1 MENKKQEVVKKEETK
16 LVGSVGDKYIQMF
29 ADQAEQIMVGM
40 GFEFKPEVKLAL
52 FNIGLACE
60 KALKDKKITWEQ
72 VNRDGLASKL
82 LFYAQLNL
90 NPANNE
96 VYIIPYSLGKNDKG
110 TEVFTLNFEESYLGK
125 KKKVKKFSSDELIDA
140 IAFLV
145 REGDVYEPHINLF
158 GGDTVD
164 YEPLP
169 FNTGKILGAVCY
181 LKYKDETRN
190 RIVEMPIS
198 ELEQV
203 KEASK
208 NKMNGKLSPAWI
220 KWESEMY
227 KKAVLKRALKDVN
240 VEVDIEYQQAYLDTE
255 SYDDANYDLNI
266 KEVKLPPI
274 QEVRVDENI
283 QEAEYEE
290 PTVKK
295 EEQETNDIKV
305 DEFE

>member
-1 MENKKQEVVKKEETK
+1 MKKEKQEIVKKEENK

-29 ADQAEQIMVGM
+29 ADQAEQIMTGM

-96 VYIIPYSLGKNDKG
+96 VYIVPYSLGKNSDG
-110 TEVFTLNFEESYLGK
+110 IEIFTLNFEESYLGK
-125 KKKVKKFSSDELIDA
+125 KKKVKKFSSDELVDA

-145 REGDVYEPHINLF
+145 REGDTYEPHIDIF
-158 GGDTVD
+158 AGDTVEF
-164 YEPLP
+164 EPLP
-169 FNTGKILGAVCY
+169 FNTSKVIGAVCY
-181 LKYKDETRN
+181 LKYKDSSKN
-190 RIVEMPIS
+190 RVVEMPIS

-208 NKMNGKLSPAWI
+208 TKMSGKLSPAWQ
-220 KWESEMY
+220 KWEGEMY
-227 KKAVLKRALKDVN
+227 KKAVLRRALKDVN
-240 VEVDIEYQQAYLDTE
+240 IEVDIEYQNAYLSTE
-255 SYDDANYDLNI
+255 SYDESNYDLNF
-266 KEVKLPPI
+266 KNPDLPPVQEVKI
-274 QEVRVDENI
+274 EEEI
-283 QEAEYEE
+283 QEAVVEE
-290 PTVKK
+290 K
-295 EEQETNDIKV
+295 EETEKNDINV
-305 DEFE
+305 VEFE

>member
-1 MENKKQEVVKKEETK
+1 MEKEKQEIVKKEENK

-29 ADQAEQIMVGM
+29 ADQAEQIMTGM

-60 KALKDKKITWEQ
+60 KVLKDKKITWEQ
-72 VNRDGLASKL
+72 INRDGLASKL

-96 VYIIPYSLGKNDKG
+96 VYIVPYSQGKNG
-110 TEVFTLNFEESYLGK
+110 AGVEMFTLNFEESYLGK

-145 REGDVYEPHINLF
+145 REGDIYEPHIDIF
-158 GGDTVD
+158 GGDTID
-164 YEPLP
+164 FEPVP
-169 FNTGKILGAVCY
+169 FNTNKVIGAVCY
-181 LKYKDETRN
+181 LKYKDSSKN
-190 RIVEMPIS
+190 RLVEMPIS

-208 NKMNGKLSPAWI
+208 NKMGGNLSPAWK
-220 KWESEMY
+220 KWEGEMY

-240 VEVDIEYQQAYLDTE
+240 VEVDIEYQSAYLNTE
-255 SYDDANYDLNI
+255 SYDDSNYDLNF
-266 KEVKLPPI
+266 KNSDLPPVQEVKV
-274 QEVRVDENI
+274 EENVK
-283 QEAEYEE
+283 EAVIEE
-290 PTVKK
+290 K
-295 EEQETNDIKV
+295 EEIKNDITV
-305 DEFE
+305 TEFE